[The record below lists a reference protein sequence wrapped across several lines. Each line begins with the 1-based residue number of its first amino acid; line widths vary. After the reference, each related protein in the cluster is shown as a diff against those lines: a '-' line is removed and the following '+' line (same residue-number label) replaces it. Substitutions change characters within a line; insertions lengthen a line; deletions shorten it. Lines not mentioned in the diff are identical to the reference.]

1 MKLIDSK
8 HSKMLAN
15 AMDAYSM
22 RNKAIASNI
31 ANVDTP
37 SYRRLHVNFE
47 EQMSKAMQNGSIEQ
61 IDQVKASVFDSSE
74 KVELEDEMMN
84 LADNQIRTQMVA
96 KELRHHF
103 GLLRAAI
110 SGRPQG

>member
-8 HSKMLAN
+8 HSKMLSN

-31 ANVDTP
+31 ANIDSP
-37 SYRRLHVNFE
+37 GYRRLEINFE
-47 EQMSKAMQNGSIEQ
+47 DKMRDALKSGDMSQV
-61 IDQVKASVFDSSE
+61 DTVKAGVQDHAE
-74 KVELEDEMMN
+74 EIVLEDEMMN
-84 LADNQIRTQMVA
+84 LADTQIRTQMVA

-103 GLLRAAI
+103 GLVRAAI
-110 SGRPQG
+110 TSRPQG